1 MTDFRLI
8 SNNELKNIS
17 TNGNG
22 FSKIEH
28 AESVAKARNGQEV
41 VVEKN
46 GTFYLYDTLGKDLA
60 DISKSKQSNLNI
72 ISFIDSNNNVKSLA
86 SSDGVK
92 GVGEKLSNTELKNY
106 SSNGNGFRK
115 FTDAESVAKNL
126 NHDTAI
132 VCKNNI
138 YYLYN
143 INSENSNK
151 FLKGD
156 NSFIDGKVSGIVKN
170 GKTLANWSF
179 ESQVK
184 QKNDKIAY
192 IENGKIMLK
201 GKEFKISGIN
211 VYDLADVA
219 KRSQSEL
226 ESTLKTIASSGA
238 NTVRFWAFT
247 KHEPQDFIKIFDTS
261 KKLGLDLKFIPVLG
275 DHWEHIESYRK
286 DDKWYSGNYK
296 NQDMINKPKSYI
308 ETAKE
313 FISGT
318 KQTQQQKPE
327 TYMQHIKETI
337 PAIMNRDE
345 ILMIELMNEPEAN
358 HNALKTFADD
368 VSTTIREIYTKSE
381 KDSGKTIPKHLIS
394 LGTLGGETRNGM
406 VGHDYK
412 DLFTLPNIDVA
423 TAHDYTFNDKKSTEY
438 SVSPLFKD
446 YMRYAKE
453 LNKPFFLGEIGV
465 KVRNDGVENSNNQ
478 VLRSN
483 DEAMKIMK
491 NRIKAYENIGFA
503 GGLIWGPQPEGK
515 AVDGSGHGFTYKSGD
530 KVEES
535 IKNVFQ
541 EFKD

>member
-8 SNNELKNIS
+8 SNNELKNITTS
-17 TNGNG
+17 GNG

-46 GTFYLYDTLGKDLA
+46 GAFYLYDTMGKDLN
-60 DISKSKQSNLNI
+60 DISNLKKSNLNI
-72 ISFIDSNNNVKSLA
+72 ISFIDSNNNVKTIA

-92 GVGEKLSNTELKNY
+92 GVGEKISNTELKKY
-106 SSNGNGFRK
+106 ASNGNGFRK

-132 VCKNNI
+132 VFKNNI
-138 YYLYN
+138 YYLYD
-143 INSENSNK
+143 ISSENSNK

-156 NSFIDGKVSGIVKN
+156 NSFIDGKVTGIVKN
-170 GKTLANWSF
+170 GNTLANWSF
-179 ESQVK
+179 DSQAK
-184 QKNDKIAY
+184 QKNEKIAY

-201 GKEFKISGIN
+201 EKEFKISGIN

-247 KHEPQDFIKIFDTS
+247 RNEPQDFIKIFDTS

-275 DHWEHIESYRK
+275 DHWEHIEAYRK

-296 NQDMINKPKSYI
+296 NQDMINKPS
-308 ETAKE
+308 T
-313 FISGT
+313 SN
-318 KQTQQQKPE
+318 QQKTE

-337 PAIMNRDE
+337 PAFMNRDE

-358 HNALKTFADD
+358 HKALKTFADD
-368 VSTTIREIYTKSE
+368 VSTTIREMYTNSE
-381 KDSGKTIPKHLIS
+381 KETGKTIPKHLIS

-465 KVRNDGVENSNNQ
+465 KVRNDGVENSNNK
-478 VLRSN
+478 VIRTN
-483 DEAMKIMK
+483 EEAMKIMK
-491 NRIKAYENIGFA
+491 NRIKAYENVGFA
-503 GGLIWGPQPEGK
+503 GGLVWGPQPEGK
-515 AVDGSGHGFTYKSGD
+515 GMDGSGHGFTYKTGD

-535 IKNVFQ
+535 IKSVFQ